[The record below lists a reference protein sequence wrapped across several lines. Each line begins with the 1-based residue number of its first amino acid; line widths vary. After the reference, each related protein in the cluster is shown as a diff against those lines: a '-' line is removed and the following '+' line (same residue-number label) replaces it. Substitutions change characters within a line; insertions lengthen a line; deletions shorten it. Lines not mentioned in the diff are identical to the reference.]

1 MMIRRRKH
9 SRFTPFTALSKHRQ
23 RDAFVQL
30 RWKILGDAPTYGG
43 LFTSDLVL
51 DEPGRP
57 DIYRQWFDFMFLG
70 LDGRSVWNASI
81 ITGNLQFWDRVQN
94 LAAERTNARLSKTE
108 LEEEFRWQFSPAFH
122 VGRQK
127 YFRVTRP
134 EPSRHAALEGLTVRE
149 YEERTASEILR
160 DIPPEIHETF
170 RLDRSYRYGI
180 GLEIVVASPTIDRT
194 VIEDAIR
201 RFRELGETDWQN
213 PNPIPRDHL
222 PLQTEAEAM
231 AATGPYMPPG

>member
-1 MMIRRRKH
+1 MRQGIGH
-9 SRFTPFTALSKHRQ
+9 DNVETAVFSAGAALAALDLIVRS
-23 RDAFVQL
+23 D
-30 RWKILGDAPTYGG
+30 DAPVYGG

-70 LDGRSVWNASI
+70 LDGHSIWNASI
-81 ITGNLQFWDRVQN
+81 TTGNLQLWDRVEK
-94 LAAERTNARLSKTE
+94 LAAERTHARLSETE
-108 LEEEFRWQFSPAFH
+108 LDEEFRWEFSPAFH

-160 DIPPEIHETF
+160 NTPPE
-170 RLDRSYRYGI
+170 GI
-180 GLEIVVASPTIDRT
+180 V
-194 VIEDAIR
+194 
-201 RFRELGETDWQN
+201 RF
-213 PNPIPRDHL
+213 
-222 PLQTEAEAM
+222 AM
-231 AATGPYMPPG
+231 AVEVG